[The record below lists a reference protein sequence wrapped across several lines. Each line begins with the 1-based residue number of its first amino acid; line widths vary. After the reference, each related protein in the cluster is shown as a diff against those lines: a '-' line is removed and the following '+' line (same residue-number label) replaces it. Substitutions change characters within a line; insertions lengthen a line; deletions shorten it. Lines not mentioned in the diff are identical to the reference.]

1 MPPRATLSG
10 SSEGVRPLFQI
21 GSSLR
26 TAREHQ
32 QLELA
37 AVERETRIRT
47 KYLQA
52 LEEEHFDVLPG
63 TAYVKGFL
71 RTYADFL
78 GLDGPRFVDEFNERF
93 APTEMPEATP
103 PVRIRRPRKWLD
115 ARLVAIPLAVGI
127 GLLVWRLTGAGGGGH
142 PQHHVALSPPA
153 PHVRVSTTT
162 HTPAPAPAPRTARLA
177 LFARRGPCWLSV
189 RLGSAT
195 GTTIYERTL
204 EPGQS
209 ARFAGRRL
217 WVRIGAP
224 WNLDATLNGKPFELP
239 TATGDLLVTPAS

>member
-1 MPPRATLSG
+1 M
-10 SSEGVRPLFQI
+10 FQI

-32 QLELA
+32 HLELA
-37 AVERETRIRT
+37 AVERETRIRS

-52 LEEEHFDVLPG
+52 LEEERFDVLPG

-93 APTEMPEATP
+93 APTDMPEAPP
-103 PVRIRRPRKWLD
+103 PVRIRRPRRWLD
-115 ARLVAIPLAVGI
+115 PRLLAIPVAVGI
-127 GLLVWRLTGAGGGGH
+127 GLVVWRVTSGGGAH
-142 PQHHVALSPPA
+142 PHKHVALSPPT
-153 PHVRVSTTT
+153 PHVRVKTTT
-162 HTPAPAPAPRTARLA
+162 HTQPPAPKTARVA
-177 LFARRGPCWLSV
+177 FFARRGPCWLSV

-195 GTTIYERTL
+195 GTTLYERTL

-224 WNLDATLNGKPFELP
+224 WNLDATLNGKPLQLP
-239 TATGDLLVTPAS
+239 TATGDLVLTPAS

>member
-1 MPPRATLSG
+1 M
-10 SSEGVRPLFQI
+10 FQI
-21 GSSLR
+21 GNSLR
-26 TAREHQ
+26 TAREQQ

-52 LEEEHFDVLPG
+52 LEEERFDVLPG

-93 APTEMPEATP
+93 APTELPEAPP
-103 PVRIRRPRKWLD
+103 PVRIRGPRRWLD
-115 ARLVAIPLAVGI
+115 ARLVAIPLFVGI
-127 GLLVWRLTGAGGGGH
+127 GLLGWRLSAGGH
-142 PQHHVALSPPA
+142 HQPHHVALSPP
-153 PHVRVSTTT
+153 HVRVTTT
-162 HTPAPAPAPRTARLA
+162 TRTRAPAPRTARVA
-177 LFARRGPCWLSV
+177 FFARRGACWLSV

-195 GTTIYERTL
+195 GTTLYNQTL
-204 EPGQS
+204 QPGQS

-224 WNLDATLNGKPFELP
+224 WNLDATLNGKPFQLP
-239 TATGDLLVTPAS
+239 AATGDLLVTPTS

>member
-1 MPPRATLSG
+1 M
-10 SSEGVRPLFQI
+10 FQI
-21 GSSLR
+21 GNSLR

-52 LEEEHFDVLPG
+52 LEEERFEVLPG

-93 APTEMPEATP
+93 VPAEMPEAPP
-103 PVRIRRPRKWLD
+103 PVRIRRPRRLLGAWL
-115 ARLVAIPLAVGI
+115 VVIPLAVGI
-127 GLLVWRLTGAGGGGH
+127 GLVVWRFTGGGGGGH
-142 PQHHVALSPPA
+142 PHQHTALSPPA
-153 PHVRVSTTT
+153 PHVPVRTT
-162 HTPAPAPAPRTARLA
+162 TPAPPPTTTRPTTARIA
-177 LFARRGPCWLSV
+177 FAATGGACWLSV
-189 RLGSAT
+189 HVGSAT
-195 GTTIYERTL
+195 GKALYERTL

-209 ARFAGRRL
+209 ARFAGTRL

-224 WNLDATLNGKPFELP
+224 WNVTATLNGKAVQLP
-239 TATGDLLVTPAS
+239 AATGDVLVTPAAVRALG